1 MMGLVRQALRRPYTS
16 AILAFIIMLSGGMA
30 MTRMIVDIFPII
42 DIPVVL
48 VAWNY
53 NGLPPEEMERRV
65 VLVAERSYSQSVD
78 GIERIE
84 SQSIAGTGI
93 IKIYFSPG
101 ASIGSALAQINAVNN
116 QALRVMP
123 PGMTPPILVPFN
135 ASSVGV
141 VQMTTSSKTMPE
153 QEIVD
158 YTNNFIRLKLYTIPG
173 IALTA
178 PYGGKSRQII
188 IDLDPTRMAAKGI
201 SPNDVVAALQTSNV
215 IVPAGVA
222 RMGEREYNVTI
233 NSSPSAVDQFAN
245 LPLVVRNG
253 IMVTMGDVAKVGD
266 SFANQTNMV
275 HVNGERASYVTIL
288 RHSDASTL
296 VVVDALRAALP
307 EIKAASPAGLD
318 IGLGFDQSVF
328 VRSAIENVV
337 REAII
342 SSILVSLMILVFL
355 GSWRNMVIVSA
366 SIPLSI
372 FAGIAGLLATG
383 QSINLMT
390 LGGLALAI
398 GLLVDNATV
407 TIENIHRNQSLGK
420 SLTVAIL
427 DGCGEV
433 VTPLTVATLAI
444 CIVFFPVFLLTGPAR
459 FLFIPL
465 GITVVLSMLA
475 SYILSFTILP
485 TMTRMMLPDHAHGAH
500 PKPGWAIRQF
510 EHGFDWVKKLYV
522 GALVSCLRA
531 RGFVLISFAGL
542 LVVTL
547 FMATVAGT
555 DFFPT
560 ADVGIIKLHYRAPTG
575 TRLESTE
582 LRVLAVEQKIRD
594 VIGDAE
600 IQTINDNIGVPFS
613 YNLALIPS
621 DNISSA
627 DAEIL
632 IQLKPGHKP
641 SQDYIH
647 ALRAALPEAFP
658 GALFY
663 FQTADIVSQ
672 VLNFGLSAPIDVQ
685 IADPNFNRSY
695 ELAQQLLVKMQKI
708 PGVADAH
715 IVQLLDYPTLQID
728 VDRLRAA
735 QLGIAQRD
743 ISNNLLVSLSSSSLV
758 APSYFLNPA
767 NNVNYFVAVRQPMD
781 AVKDVQSL
789 MDLPVSQP
797 LVPQA
802 TTVANQ
808 FNINSIA
815 VMPNAPVTR
824 MSDVAA
830 LRPRNSMASI
840 NHYAVQRVIDVAANV
855 DGRDLGSVSADIR
868 KAIADV
874 SVGLSLAT
882 HIDLRGQP
890 DVMNTSFNNLAQG
903 LVISII
909 LVYAL
914 LVVLFQSWIDP
925 FIIMM
930 AVPGALIGIIWM
942 LILTGTTINVE
953 SLMGTIMTVGIS
965 VSNSILVVSFAN
977 DIRARHALSAFEG
990 VIAAGQTRL
999 RPIMMTAL
1007 AMVLGMIPMA
1017 LGAGEAGE
1025 QNAPLGR
1032 AVIGGLIAATIATLV
1047 IVPVFYTLL
1056 RRKPPRL
1063 HELDANF
1070 AAEAAGAQGA
1080 GVPPSGDAHAEA
1092 AVKGTTHD

>member
-1 MMGLVRQALRRPYTS
+1 MMGLVRLALRRPYTS
-16 AILAFIIMLSGGMA
+16 AIVAFIVMLSGGLA
-30 MTRMIVDIFPII
+30 LTRMIVDIFPII

-53 NGLPPEEMERRV
+53 NGLPAEEMERRV
-65 VLVAERSYSQSVD
+65 VLVAERSYSQNVD
-78 GIERIE
+78 GIDRIE

-93 IKIYFSPG
+93 IKIYFAPG
-101 ASIGSALAQINAVNN
+101 ASIGSALSQINAVNN

-141 VQMTTSSKTMPE
+141 VQMTTSSKTIPE
-153 QEIVD
+153 QEMVD
-158 YTNNFIRLKLYTIPG
+158 YTNNFVRLKLYTIPG
-173 IALTA
+173 IAITA
-178 PYGGKSRQII
+178 PYGGKSRMII
-188 IDLDPTRMAAKGI
+188 VDLDPTRMAAKGV
-201 SPNDVVAALQTSNV
+201 SPNDVVLALQASNV

-222 RMGEREYNVTI
+222 RMGDREYNVTI
-233 NSSPSAVDQFAN
+233 NSSPGAVNQFAN

-253 IMVTMGDVAKVGD
+253 VTVTLGDVAKVGD
-266 SFANQTNMV
+266 SFANQTNVV

-296 VVVDALRAALP
+296 VVVEALRAALP
-307 EIKAASPAGLD
+307 EIKAAAPDGLD
-318 IGLGFDQSVF
+318 MSLDFDQSVF
-328 VRSAIENVV
+328 VRSAIDNVV
-337 REAII
+337 HEAII
-342 SSILVSLMILVFL
+342 SSILVSLMILIFL
-355 GSWRNMVIVSA
+355 GSWRNMVIVSV

-372 FAGIAGLLATG
+372 FAGIAGLLALG

-407 TIENIHRNQSLGK
+407 TIENIHRNQAMGK

-465 GITVVLSMLA
+465 GITVVLAMLA
-475 SYILSFTILP
+475 SYVLSFTILP
-485 TMTRMMLPDHAHGAH
+485 TMTRMMLSDHAHGEA
-500 PKPGWAIRQF
+500 PKPNWAIALF
-510 EHGFDWVKKLYV
+510 ERGFDWLKHRYSHMLT
-522 GALVSCLRA
+522 LCLRA
-531 RGFVLISFAGL
+531 RGFVLLCFAGL
-542 LVVTL
+542 LAASLWV
-547 FMATVAGT
+547 ATIAGT

-560 ADVGIIKLHYRAPTG
+560 ADVGIIKLHYRAPIG
-575 TRLESTE
+575 TRLEATE
-582 LRVLAVEQKIRD
+582 KRVLEVETKIRE
-594 VIGDAE
+594 VIGAAE
-600 IQTINDNIGVPFS
+600 IQTLNDVIGVPFS
-613 YNLALIPS
+613 FNLAMIPS

-632 IQLKPGHKP
+632 IQLKHGHRP
-641 SQDYIH
+641 SVDH
-647 ALRAALPEAFP
+647 VRALRAALPDAFP
-658 GALFY
+658 GDLFY

-685 IADPNFNRSY
+685 ISDPNFNRSY
-695 ELAQQLLVKMQKI
+695 ALAQRLLLAMQKI
-708 PGVADAH
+708 PGVADPH

-735 QLGIAQRD
+735 QLGITQRD

-758 APSYFLNPA
+758 APSYFLNPV
-767 NNVNYFVAVRQPMD
+767 NNVNYFVAVRQPMEAVTNVD
-781 AVKDVQSL
+781 AL

-797 LVPQA
+797 QVIIP
-802 TTVANQ
+802 TTVASQ
-808 FNINSIA
+808 FSA
-815 VMPNAPVTR
+815 PTYTAMPNAPVTR

-830 LRPRNSMASI
+830 LRPRNSVASV
-840 NHYAVQRVIDVAANV
+840 NHYSVQRVIDVAANV
-855 DGRDLGSVSADIR
+855 DGRDLGAVSADIR
-868 KAIADV
+868 KAIAEV
-874 SVGLSLAT
+874 SGDLSLAT

-890 DVMNTSFNNLAQG
+890 EVMDTSFRNLAQG
-903 LVISII
+903 LVISIV

-914 LVVLFQSWIDP
+914 LVVLFQSWVDP

-930 AVPGALIGIIWM
+930 SVPGALIGIIWM
-942 LILTGTTINVE
+942 LVLTGTTINVE

-977 DIRARHALSAFEG
+977 DIRGRHKLSPFEA

-999 RPIMMTAL
+999 RPILMTAL

-1047 IVPVFYTLL
+1047 IVPIFYTLL

-1063 HELDANF
+1063 HELDSKF
-1070 AAEAAGAQGA
+1070 AEESAGSA
-1080 GVPPSGDAHAEA
+1080 GH
-1092 AVKGTTHD
+1092 